1 VTIFEFSA
9 GGPPGR
15 DLDVRL
21 HGADLE
27 VLKPAAMDIRRRL
40 RNVPGVMAITDNL
53 PYGKQEIVMEVTPAG
68 SAMGFTTESVAR
80 QVRNAFEG
88 AIAQRFS
95 RDQEEIIV
103 RVKLPETGGRRETI
117 RDLYLRAPDGSEVP
131 LTEVVRLESALG
143 FSQIRRENGLRQVAV
158 TADVEFGVTT
168 TNVVMGFVEHEIAPE
183 IKQKYG
189 VNLEFKG
196 RAEEQRT
203 AFSDMGIV
211 LLLALSFMFIVL
223 AWVFSSYTTPLVV
236 MSIIPFGMIGA
247 ILGHYIMG
255 LNLNMLSLQAL
266 LGLAGVMIN
275 DSIILVS
282 TIKRFLAEGGELVDA
297 VVTGACERL
306 RPVILTTLTTIGGLT
321 PLLFERSLQ
330 AQLVE
335 PLAVTL
341 IFGLMVSPFLVL
353 LFVPALLGIGNDMR
367 GLRRKPMLEA
377 ATA

>member
-1 VTIFEFSA
+1 MLTTVCVFLIAFTLILSGRVGFEMFANPDTDLVYGNFALSPGTPKQKTKEMLEEMSRAAHAVENRLTSGAGGLIAYELGSIGTTGGRAGAAVLTGDHVGALTIELITSDDRDVRMGEFMHAWEEEVRPIPGVEQVTIFEFSA

-27 VLKPAAMDIRRRL
+27 VLKHAAMDIRRRL

-80 QVRNAFEG
+80 QVRTAFAG

-168 TNVVMGFVEHEIAPE
+168 TNVVMGFVEHEIAP
-183 IKQKYG
+183 
-189 VNLEFKG
+189 
-196 RAEEQRT
+196 
-203 AFSDMGIV
+203 
-211 LLLALSFMFIVL
+211 
-223 AWVFSSYTTPLVV
+223 
-236 MSIIPFGMIGA
+236 
-247 ILGHYIMG
+247 
-255 LNLNMLSLQAL
+255 
-266 LGLAGVMIN
+266 
-275 DSIILVS
+275 
-282 TIKRFLAEGGELVDA
+282 
-297 VVTGACERL
+297 
-306 RPVILTTLTTIGGLT
+306 
-321 PLLFERSLQ
+321 
-330 AQLVE
+330 
-335 PLAVTL
+335 
-341 IFGLMVSPFLVL
+341 
-353 LFVPALLGIGNDMR
+353 
-367 GLRRKPMLEA
+367 
-377 ATA
+377 